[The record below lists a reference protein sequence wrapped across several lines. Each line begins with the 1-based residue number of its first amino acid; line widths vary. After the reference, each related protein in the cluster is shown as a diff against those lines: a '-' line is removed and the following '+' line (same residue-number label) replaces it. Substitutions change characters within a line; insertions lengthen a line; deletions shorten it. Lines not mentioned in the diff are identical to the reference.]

1 MRTLMILALMLA
13 FSLSARAQTT
23 TTNCMTAGAATNCTS
38 IATPAPDYSYLHN
51 AGKDAMTS
59 VGAQLGKALNVAL
72 NVHPVSLVLAI
83 KCGTHARFAVVT
95 YSNGTTKQ
103 VPLDAQVSADDRAMI
118 AATLPQVR
126 IVDLSGCDE

>member
-1 MRTLMILALMLA
+1 MRTLLLVALMLA
-13 FSLSARAQTT
+13 SSAVLAQTT
-23 TTNCMTAGAATNCTS
+23 TTNCMTAGAAISCTS

-83 KCGTHARFAVVT
+83 KCGTHAKFAVVT